1 LETFEKRTE
10 KMISWIETRNYYY

>member
-10 KMISWIETRNYYY
+10 KMISWIETRNY